1 MISLV
6 PSSFSFEQL
15 FVVKDLLL
23 SFCILICLFVLLNSK
38 AKKVLLER
46 ERERKETRL
55 ISVSVFS
62 NSFWVKAFACLLA
75 FFFCLFVF
83 ATQKQ
88 KKKSV
93 SMERER
99 ERRERETIDFINT

>member
-1 MISLV
+1 LISLV

-38 AKKVLLER
+38 AKKVLRERER

-75 FFFCLFVF
+75 FLFCLFVF
-83 ATQKQ
+83 DKLKS
-88 KKKSV
+88 KKKKC
-93 SMERER
+93 
-99 ERRERETIDFINT
+99 F